1 MSKHWRQLTYYT
13 KRSLICVALHY
24 GLLIFKVL
32 GYATYQQGIRQFYLP
47 PMFIHSGMS
56 HTCHYSPAADH
67 HHTLAGTHFPSHW
80 EKEAELAWVA
90 WWNTDVVISEITRVQ
105 TWRERTRQIP
115 LVQCAV
121 LTLCHAGR
129 RKPRA
134 GQLETTTTT
143 ALYDSYI
150 QQTTLLPLT
159 FSYVTAFL
167 HLNDIHRPS
176 VHLCLIHL
184 YCHICLCMFELHSTK
199 KHVYC

>member
-1 MSKHWRQLTYYT
+1 MSY
-13 KRSLICVALHY
+13 ICL
-24 GLLIFKVL
+24 
-32 GYATYQQGIRQFYLP
+32 
-47 PMFIHSGMS
+47 
-56 HTCHYSPAADH
+56 YSPAVDSH
-67 HHTLAGTHFPSHW
+67 QTLAGTHFPSHW

-105 TWRERTRQIP
+105 TWCERTRQIP

-159 FSYVTAFL
+159 FSYVTAL
-167 HLNDIHRPS
+167 LYLNDIQKPF
-176 VHLCLIHL
+176 VHFYLVRL
-184 YCHICLCMFELHSTK
+184 YCHLCIRMFELHSTK
-199 KHVYC
+199 KHPYYKSLTSGYDTWFTARGAIRIAHYDVITRKV